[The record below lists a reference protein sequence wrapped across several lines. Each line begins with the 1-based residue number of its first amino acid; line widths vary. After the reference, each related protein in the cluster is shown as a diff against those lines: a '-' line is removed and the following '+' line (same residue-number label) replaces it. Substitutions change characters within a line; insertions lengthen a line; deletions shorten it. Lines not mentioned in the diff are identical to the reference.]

1 MHNKKVEKVKKVN
14 AELLQLMGEWAEK
27 AERMNKGRLHHS
39 RYLSSAEFGDEEPAP
54 PKQRGRPK
62 GSKNTDVA
70 APDEGSQSSGKRSR
84 GEKSSQEVLHLRA
97 KVSRL
102 EAQLGDAKSASE
114 DTITRESH
122 RSTVAG
128 LERIVSDLRSDLKT
142 ERHDNQELR
151 ERITKY
157 TEQLNAAEAVFK
169 EKARRIKSEAT
180 FKGFL
185 VAQGYSKGEQGANI
199 SDLLNTSAS
208 PADSHIPGTQRSQP
222 EP

>member
-1 MHNKKVEKVKKVN
+1 MVKC
-14 AELLQLMGEWAEK
+14 
-27 AERMNKGRLHHS
+27 
-39 RYLSSAEFGDEEPAP
+39 
-54 PKQRGRPK
+54 
-62 GSKNTDVA
+62 T
-70 APDEGSQSSGKRSR
+70 
-84 GEKSSQEVLHLRA
+84 
-97 KVSRL
+97 
-102 EAQLGDAKSASE
+102 KSASE